1 MGDGTDRI
9 VPGVETVQL
18 KELLTKL
25 CKKSNIIICEG
36 ISQLVF
42 NVPMISFAAKI
53 GYSLT
58 ICEISTDKVT
68 RKKQLV
74 ARGDPWRKT
83 LFMDDRYENRR
94 KNICDMFHIK

>member
-68 RKKQLV
+68 RKNIWWIEVIHGEKQYLWTIEMKID
-74 ARGDPWRKT
+74 GKT
-83 LFMDDRYENRR
+83 YV
-94 KNICDMFHIK
+94 ICFI

>member
-9 VPGVETVQL
+9 VPDIETVQL

-83 LFMDDRYENRR
+83 LFMDDRYETRQ
-94 KNICDMFHIK
+94 KKHV